1 MYVCI
6 WTSMYAW
13 YTCMHVCTYVGEVCM
28 QVGVHRQAARRTGR
42 QVASAYSSMRACMH
56 VCMQISL
63 CVCMHM
69 YIYIHNYTHTKSGT
83 RSHGRATL
91 EPHIPKLNTI
101 SSFGFMCR
109 FIKHQARN
117 LQPLNNKCRISP
129 EGHQHANCIVQVKVW
144 GLMQGP

>member
-1 MYVCI
+1 MYVGRCAQVGSQ
-6 WTSMYAW
+6 TYRQAGSKCVFKHA
-13 YTCMHVCTYVGEVCM
+13 CMH
-28 QVGVHRQAARRTGR
+28 
-42 QVASAYSSMRACMH
+42 ACMH
-56 VCMQISL
+56 VDIP
-63 CVCMHM
+63 VCMHAYV

-144 GLMQGP
+144 GLM